1 MCQTFD
7 MIILLI
13 IGTFTLWINGCLG
26 ILLFIILS
34 FYTSY
39 FRNHLVKIKAFVDV
53 SRSPI
58 YSHLN
63 NTISGLIPIRAF

>member
-13 IGTFTLWINGCLG
+13 ICSYMNLIIGLLG

-39 FRNHLVKIKAFVDV
+39 FRNPLEKIKAFVDV

>member
-1 MCQTFD
+1 
-7 MIILLI
+7 MIGI
-13 IGTFTLWINGCLG
+13 LG
-26 ILLFIILS
+26 ILLFILLS
-34 FYTSY
+34 FCTSY
-39 FRNHLVKIKAFVDV
+39 FRNPLEKIKAFVDV